1 MLSGSCST
9 TVSITTGKNQE
20 YNHETIRGK
29 MYTDCKS
36 DRVRDH
42 IYFQVKSL
50 KIIFPLSEI
59 GRGQQYTMPSW
70 AKNFPSQ
77 GQGPISATTL
87 TYIILSS
94 LPCIKTLIDM
104 LQEQRKQNLFKLL
117 KYNLYHI
124 SA

>member
-1 MLSGSCST
+1 MKPPEGKCIR
-9 TVSITTGKNQE
+9 TVNQ
-20 YNHETIRGK
+20 T
-29 MYTDCKS
+29 
-36 DRVRDH
+36 RVQDH
-42 IYFQVKSL
+42 TYFQVKSL

-104 LQEQRKQNLFKLL
+104 LQEQRKQNLNF
-117 KYNLYHI
+117 
-124 SA
+124 